1 MRKKLFFL
9 PIFFFALCLGVTSC
23 LNNDD
28 DDDVVIDEE
37 WKALN
42 EKRFNDIN
50 RNEYSVLTSESGGG
64 NIYWKESDVIT
75 KSDIKSNLKIAV
87 DGKPEF
93 TDTVLVRYEGW
104 YFDKNGKE
112 IIFDSTEG
120 VSVKSE
126 LAYNYGASAA
136 KDPNKTPVQM
146 PVNGITDASKPN
158 QKLIDGWVTL
168 LMDMKEGEER
178 EVVIPHQL
186 GYGSNGYTYQ
196 PTSSSPIFTTI
207 PAYTTLWFRL
217 KVLKIIPMNGLKS

>member
-9 PIFFFALCLGVTSC
+9 PIFFFALCLSVTSC

-28 DDDVVIDEE
+28 DDVEIDEE

-75 KSDIKSNLKIAV
+75 KSDIKSTPRIAV

-104 YFDKNGKE
+104 YLDKNGKE

-120 VSVKSE
+120 VSTKSE
-126 LAYNYGASAA
+126 LAYNYGASAT
-136 KDPNKTPVQM
+136 KDPNKMPVQM

-186 GYGSNGYTYQ
+186 GYSSNGSTYQ
-196 PTSSSPIFTTI
+196 PTSSSPIFTLI

-217 KVLKIIPMNGLKS
+217 KVLKIIPMNGLKN